1 MRLSASLLALL
12 LPMGM
17 AAQQQ
22 KPLGENLQSW
32 FDKAKSYLPNAAT
45 APIASTAAKAAA
57 TNVVPLTKDNW
68 QSVLTP
74 STTDPFEGPE
84 TWMVFFTG
92 GNKTCYG
99 RCAGVE
105 KAWNESAALLA
116 ADPSSPK
123 LAYADCDKQS
133 VLCSAWTAAA
143 ATIWY
148 IQLPIAQ
155 PDQSKPATTIRII
168 GLNTTTT
175 TASDIV
181 KIHTEK
187 TYEKRP
193 VYEGALHP
201 FDGWVAQYGLLLPL
215 GYVLYGFANI
225 PSWTF
230 MIVISMGSRYIMSK
244 RTGGMQAGSAQRSA
258 PLGGAPPANEPAR

>member
-12 LPMGM
+12 PLTI

-32 FDKAKSYLPNAAT
+32 LEKAKSYLPNAAT

-68 QSVLTP
+68 RSVLTP
-74 STTDPFEGPE
+74 STSDPFQGPE
-84 TWMVFFTG
+84 SWMVFVTG

-99 RCAGVE
+99 KCAAVE
-105 KAWNESAALLA
+105 KAWNESAALMA

-123 LAYADCDKQS
+123 LASFDCDKQP
-133 VLCSAWTAAA
+133 VLCTMWVAAA
-143 ATIWY
+143 PTIWH
-148 IQLPIAQ
+148 IELPIAQ
-155 PDQSKPATTIRII
+155 PDQSKPATTVHIV

-181 KIHTEK
+181 KIHAEK
-187 TYEKRP
+187 TYAKRP

-201 FDGWVAQYGLLLPL
+201 FDGWVAQYGLLMPL
-215 GYVLYGFANI
+215 GYVLYVFANV
-225 PSWTF
+225 PSWAF
-230 MIVISMGSRYIMSK
+230 MIVISMGSRYMISK
-244 RTGGMQAGSAQRSA
+244 RVGGSQAGSARGSA
-258 PLGGAPPANEPAR
+258 PVGGAPPANEPAR